1 MISHSS
7 GPAMKRS
14 SRWRRRLAGFLLVV
28 LALVA
33 VAGVAALVIRF
44 ATPWLVSTKGLTG
57 AARTDE
63 LNRIRVAL
71 VLLVVASLA
80 AAVAIYAFTTS
91 SHDRRREHTERQ
103 LSERFMRA
111 IDQLGHPALD
121 VRLGGIYSLERIAQ
135 ESAEDHGP
143 IVEILAAFVREHAPW
158 PAQGGARPGN
168 GAGHARGSAHGDHR
182 PRPATDV
189 QAAVTILGRRTL
201 AYDNDAPLGL
211 AHTAL
216 SGAML
221 TGAHFEGAVLSGA
234 NLEGADLFKANLRAA
249 DLEGANLRGAG
260 LLLANL
266 NDTVLWGANV
276 EGARLYG
283 ANLEGAA
290 LKGANMRSAGLTGA
304 NLKDAGLHS
313 AVLTGADLT
322 GANLEGAGLDGA
334 NLEGANLDGANLKG
348 AVLLNTLYDAS
359 TIWPAGFDVTG
370 QGAVA
375 RTWPE
380 ALSQVTHEAGNG
392 PHRTGPGWPPEAPA
406 RQPEPVEPV
415 AEVRPV
421 EPAQGGWTQEP
432 EPAPEPAPHAPATW
446 AGEHGTQAE
455 PGPELGSEPEPER
468 GPELE
473 SEPDEHTSQPEDGWA
488 PAPEEQR
495 PEPPGPAEAE
505 YEPGPPPPLRWPP
518 GQEDDPED
526 PSAG

>member
-1 MISHSS
+1 
-7 GPAMKRS
+7 MKRS
-14 SRWRRRLAGFLLVV
+14 SRWRGRLAGFLLVV
-28 LALVA
+28 LAVVA
-33 VAGVAALVIRF
+33 VAGLSALVIRF
-44 ATPWLVSTKGLTG
+44 APRWLVSTKGLTG
-57 AARTDE
+57 AARLDE

-71 VLLVVASLA
+71 VLVVVAALA
-80 AAVAIYAFTTS
+80 AAVAIYAFKTS
-91 SHDRRREHTERQ
+91 SRDRRREHTERQ

-121 VRLGGIYSLERIAQ
+121 VRLGGIYSLERLAQ

-143 IVEILAAFVREHAPW
+143 IIEILAAFVREHAPW
-158 PAQGGARPGN
+158 PARVGARPGN
-168 GAGHARGSAHGDHR
+168 GDGQLRVSASGAHGDHR
-182 PRPATDV
+182 ARPATDV

-201 AYDNDAPLGL
+201 AYDSDAPIGL
-211 AHTAL
+211 PHTAL

-221 TGAHFEGAVLSGA
+221 TGAHFEGALLSGA
-234 NLEGADLFKANLRAA
+234 NFEGADLFKANLRAA

-290 LKGANMRSAGLTGA
+290 LKGANLKGAGLTGA

-348 AVLLNTLYDAS
+348 AVLMNALYDAS
-359 TIWPAGFDVTG
+359 TVWPAGFDVAG

-380 ALSQVTHEAGNG
+380 ALSRVSHEPENG
-392 PHRTGPGWPPEAPA
+392 PPRARAEWPHDA
-406 RQPEPVEPV
+406 
-415 AEVRPV
+415 AERPQ
-421 EPAQGGWTQEP
+421 PAQGGWTEEP
-432 EPAPEPAPHAPATW
+432 EPEEQSPASWQAQPQPEPEEQPPASS
-446 AGEHGTQAE
+446 AGESE
-455 PGPELGSEPEPER
+455 SESEPEPDQR
-468 GPELE
+468 SSELE
-473 SEPDEHTSQPEDGWA
+473 AGWPPDTD
-488 PAPEEQR
+488 EQQ
-495 PEPPGPAEAE
+495 PEPPSAEPTE
-505 YEPGPPPPLRWPP
+505 REPGPQSPLRWPP
-518 GQEDDPED
+518 DHENGPGDPTD
-526 PSAG
+526 G